1 MLDQRYLKDV
11 LIASELS
18 FDDSRYWFD
27 FQRQKFLHNIDTF
40 YYSVKL
46 LNDFRVDSREPA
58 VLRFRDRF
66 SKLKDSM
73 GYQDSIPFYVEP
85 IGKNLNLLS
94 YGYGKYYT
102 ICLECPDYFHIFL
115 APKVPA
121 GSSGSESQTCEI
133 IVQIRSYMLWM
144 YGVYASF
151 EKSLE
156 YVYGILDMFQ
166 LQVDFIQENRVD
178 YAWHSNYLQNPEKFF
193 SIENFYRMRVDRYH
207 GANYHTAKVGSED
220 YEIDYLS
227 LGNRGG
233 KCFVRIYLKSKEV
246 IEQGYKAF
254 FFKLWLFHGLISRYD
269 LYCYEKAY
277 LRHSWQYVT
286 MARLEFY
293 LAYGSSDS
301 CRCQCR
307 VFLEQ
312 YDQTC
317 KVTDAMIRLA
327 DELTPKL
334 HLVTNVEYQTMRKG
348 TKSYCLLPVR
358 DNSSRG
364 PAKRVYDYL
373 DNRSLIIR
381 YLTHDILRLVEPS
394 GDSNKSRRDY
404 CGFWK
409 ALRAAKLVDMRQ
421 APEDVR
427 LIRIYNRKLN
437 MELMK
442 QMVLHKA
449 VIYGIYAKGINEDTV
464 MKDCMQA
471 LLRMNDNDIRNAMRY
486 KQRKIRE
493 FNGTEFSDTVSDA
506 SARFVLLDPES
517 GIIYDDDSI
526 PSFDFQGG
534 RDNFE

>member
-18 FDDSRYWFD
+18 FDDSKYWFD

-85 IGKNLNLLS
+85 IGKNLNFLS

-301 CRCQCR
+301 CRRQCR

-394 GDSNKSRRDY
+394 GDTNKSRRDY

-449 VIYGIYAKGINEDTV
+449 VMYGIYAKGINEDTV

-526 PSFDFQGG
+526 PSLDFQGEEG
-534 RDNFE
+534 